1 MGSIKNPIISQNPQ
15 RMKPDEQPHGAIRA
29 LHPENGNLKW
39 EFRTQNPLNAGVLT
53 TRGNLLFSGT
63 GQGEFFALNATT
75 GELSWRFRTNGG
87 LNAAPMI
94 YAVDGRQYVAA
105 PIGQALFV
113 FGIDGE
119 LGCVNSKSALW
130 LQTQKR
136 AAFQHW

>member
-1 MGSIKNPIISQNPQ
+1 MGV
-15 RMKPDEQPHGAIRA
+15 PHTESVECRSADD
-29 LHPENGNLKW
+29 
-39 EFRTQNPLNAGVLT
+39 
-53 TRGNLLFSGT
+53 
-63 GQGEFFALNATT
+63 
-75 GELSWRFRTNGG
+75 
-87 LNAAPMI
+87 APMI